1 MIAHNGKC
9 FRIKYCLLSISRDNT
24 MQHVLNK
31 NEIVYGIRKLNVGE
45 RLSLITDIWDEIKD
59 AREFETVSES
69 DKKLLLNRLSNY
81 RKNPDSASD
90 WDDLRQEIY
99 DK

>member
-1 MIAHNGKC
+1 
-9 FRIKYCLLSISRDNT
+9 

-59 AREFETVSES
+59 ARELETVSES

-81 RKNPDSASD
+81 RENPDSASY

-99 DK
+99 DKYS